1 MIWTVVLYVTL
12 LVVGLIIVFT
22 WINDK
27 NQLRRD
33 EQVGISFFTPV
44 AGAIF
49 IGLSGLIL
57 TGSGYSTSQFTKAD
71 ETVYSVQEGADI
83 NASNGYVKTIID
95 VDGKPEAISINAQRI
110 VFIQGDKTEIKVE
123 RYERRNSVTVPW
135 DMAEENM
142 VTITQGK

>member
-1 MIWTVVLYVTL
+1 MIWTVLLYVTL
-12 LVVGLIIVFT
+12 LAAGLIIVFT

-27 NQLRRD
+27 NELTRENQI
-33 EQVGISFFTPV
+33 GISFSTPL
-44 AGAIF
+44 GAAVFLMIA
-49 IGLSGLIL
+49 GLIL

-83 NASNGYVKTIID
+83 NASNGYVKTI
-95 VDGKPEAISINAQRI
+95 VDANGKPEAISINAQRI
-110 VFIQGDKTEIKVE
+110 VLVQGDKTEIKVE
-123 RYERRNSVTVPW
+123 RYERRNTVTVPW